1 MNPLKTV
8 FYALPLFF
16 FLHGAVFADDVPA
29 QDPVTFAAPSTIDE
43 CMKAADWA
51 WKSGDFNNAV
61 KIYLIA
67 VKLDPENSIAYQNL
81 AGCYFRLHRMDEAKE
96 AYGQCLAINPDNPDV
111 KTFEAQ
117 VFNPASTPTP
127 LATEIPTPIATPA
140 GTPGPPIGQL
150 SLSAVADVW
159 DSNFALTTNG
169 WELLFPVAGSISL
182 WKDVN
187 FYALSEFAN
196 GNYINQA
203 SSAINLTNFSDTTA
217 GAEIGFKLFG
227 LNSVLNVSF
236 NIPTGNPAWES
247 ETAAANIPEE
257 FVDDRY
263 QGRGFGV
270 SGLYGVSIP
279 IGDSK
284 MGVAGGY
291 MYAGDYNPYFD
302 FAPAEDL
309 KLGDSIFATV
319 NLVSPMG
326 PNESQIIQLSGF
338 DFLPTQENG
347 QNFLIAGPNVNLSY
361 AWSTPG
367 SLSFE
372 TGTQIYLQGQT
383 WISGAWSL
391 DSSYVYGPRIYFDP
405 NFSLG
410 DFNLAGQFKYILA
423 NGYSGSSDPLHQY
436 DGGGYLL
443 GVTPSL
449 KFKMGGDMVFKV
461 WATYDYIN
469 HTGGGFDA
477 NGNLVNV
484 YYDLWTLGM
493 NYIIP
498 F

>member
-1 MNPLKTV
+1 MR
-8 FYALPLFF
+8 
-16 FLHGAVFADDVPA
+16 
-29 QDPVTFAAPSTIDE
+29 
-43 CMKAADWA
+43 AADWA
-51 WKSGDFNNAV
+51 WKSGNFKNAV
-61 KIYLIA
+61 KLYLIA
-67 VKLDPENSIAYQNL
+67 VKLDPENWTAYQNL
-81 AGCYFRLHRMDEAKE
+81 AGCYFRLHKMEEAKE
-96 AYGQCLAINPDNPDV
+96 AYRQCLAINPDNPDV
-111 KTFEAQ
+111 KTFEEQ
-117 VFNPASTPTP
+117 VFNPTRTPTSLATEAP
-127 LATEIPTPIATPA
+127 TPVPAITPEATEIPTPIFTATPA
-140 GTPGPPIGQL
+140 VTPQSTPGPPIGQL

-169 WELLFPVAGSISL
+169 WELLFPVAASISL

-203 SSAINLTNFSDTTA
+203 SSAINLTAFSDTTA
-217 GAEIGFKLFG
+217 GAEIGFKTFEM
-227 LNSVLNVSF
+227 NSVLNVWF
-236 NIPTGNPAWES
+236 NIPTGNSGWEFG
-247 ETAAANIPEE
+247 TATANIPEE

-279 IGDSK
+279 IGSSK

-291 MYAGDYNPYFD
+291 MYAGDYNPNFS

-309 KLGDSIFATV
+309 KLGDSIVAML

-326 PNESQIIQLSGF
+326 PNENQIIQLSGF
-338 DFLPTQENG
+338 DFLPIEENG
-347 QNFLIAGPNVNLSY
+347 QNFLIAGPNINLSY
-361 AWSTPG
+361 GWTTPDA
-367 SLSFE
+367 LSFE
-372 TGTQIYLQGQT
+372 LGTQIYLQGQT
-383 WISGAWSL
+383 WINGAWSL
-391 DSSYVYGPRIYFDP
+391 DSSYVYGPRIYLNP
-405 NFSLG
+405 NYSIG

-423 NGYSGSSDPLHQY
+423 NGYSGSSDTLHQY
-436 DGGGYLL
+436 DGGGYLM

-449 KFKMGGDMVFKV
+449 KFKMGGGMLFKV

-469 HTGGGFDA
+469 HIGGGFDA

-484 YYDLWTLGM
+484 YYNLWTLGM